1 MNNIKMIQDMVSRSL
16 VPAFK
21 NNIFSESIFDDL
33 DEFFRNRKEL
43 TFTLKAKYIQEKTND
58 N

>member
-1 MNNIKMIQDMVSRSL
+1 MNNIKMFQDMVSRSL

-21 NNIFSESIFDDL
+21 NNKFSESIFDDL

-43 TFTLKAKYIQEKTND
+43 TFALKAKYIQEKTND